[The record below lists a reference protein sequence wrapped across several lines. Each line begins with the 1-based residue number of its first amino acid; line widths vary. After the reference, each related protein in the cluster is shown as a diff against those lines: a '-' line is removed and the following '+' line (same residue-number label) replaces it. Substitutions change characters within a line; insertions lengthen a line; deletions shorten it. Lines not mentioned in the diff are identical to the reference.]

1 MHLPGRPGD
10 SEKPHFLTTFYTEEL
25 FKLEVVDF
33 VNSNDNTFLK
43 FYNQP
48 LIQRKGGE
56 PLYISHNKTGVSDG
70 VLCGSLSM
78 VDGT

>member
-1 MHLPGRPGD
+1 MRLPGRPGD

-43 FYNQP
+43 FYNKP
-48 LIQRKGGE
+48 LMQRKGGE
-56 PLYISHNKTGVSDG
+56 NHNIYHITRLVLVMVSCVG
-70 VLCGSLSM
+70 AFQW
-78 VDGT
+78 